1 MQILKPRRTL
11 LWEACRDELRLREE
25 RGDRRREPDHLGAAV
40 VEHPVRGEGSVE
52 ADLAIE
58 VRFGENTNIK
68 NARHKKTRQEDNKN
82 KMIGTIIQFMEQ
94 DGSAQQTVSID
105 QAPRIVIDAIRHGTP
120 QFVRDVLAK
129 GGIETIDVLK
139 TELSDEKLPTG
150 SGERVE
156 TIMFCDL
163 ECLSLIK

>member
-1 MQILKPRRTL
+1 
-11 LWEACRDELRLREE
+11 
-25 RGDRRREPDHLGAAV
+25 
-40 VEHPVRGEGSVE
+40 
-52 ADLAIE
+52 
-58 VRFGENTNIK
+58 
-68 NARHKKTRQEDNKN
+68 
-82 KMIGTIIQFMEQ
+82 MIGTIIQFMKQ

-105 QAPRIVIDAIRHGTP
+105 QPPRIVIDAIRHGTP

-156 TIMFCDL
+156 TIMVCDL
-163 ECLSLIK
+163 EWLSLIK

>member
-1 MQILKPRRTL
+1 MK
-11 LWEACRDELRLREE
+11 
-25 RGDRRREPDHLGAAV
+25 
-40 VEHPVRGEGSVE
+40 
-52 ADLAIE
+52 
-58 VRFGENTNIK
+58 
-68 NARHKKTRQEDNKN
+68 
-82 KMIGTIIQFMEQ
+82 Q

-105 QAPRIVIDAIRHGTP
+105 QPPRIVIDAIRHGTP

-156 TIMFCDL
+156 TIMVCDL
-163 ECLSLIK
+163 EWLSLIN